1 MPSLMV
7 FGPGHTTGID
17 LGTNAFWRITLGAT
31 SAKEMGLVVIY
42 PPGAPGNRI
51 ALAKIELLIAKEA
64 DEIENVARNCLMIGN
79 LDLDIARA
87 TEAMNLFK
95 MHRNVNEHNFKEA
108 SDRVIELVRTYWA
121 LRSWLENDTPGNFEH
136 EINGWKIK
144 GKP

>member
-31 SAKEMGLVVIY
+31 SPTEMGLVVIY
-42 PPGAPGNRI
+42 PPGGATNRI
-51 ALAKIELLIAKEA
+51 ALAKVQLLIAKDA
-64 DEIENVARNCLMIGN
+64 DEIENVAKNCLIIGKI
-79 LDLDIARA
+79 DLDISRA

-108 SDRVIELVRTYWA
+108 SDNVVELVRTYWE
-121 LRSWLENDTPGNFEH
+121 LRNWLESSTPGPFEH

-144 GKP
+144 GQP